1 MNRGF
6 VRNAVVLGL
15 LTAVGPFAIDMY
27 LPALPT
33 IGRDLRADDGA
44 VQLSLI
50 AFFLS
55 FAVSQI
61 LFGPLSDML
70 GRKRPLYIGL
80 ALFLVG
86 SVGAALAP
94 DILTLNLFRFVQ
106 GLGGAAAMV
115 IPRAIV
121 RDLHTGAEAARLTSL
136 IMLVFSISPILAP
149 LSGSILI
156 ALSGWRAVF
165 WAVALAGVA
174 GVVLVLTLL
183 PETRPAEQRLG
194 STFGAV
200 VTGYG
205 RLLRDRNFIG
215 LSLIGGFGIA
225 SFFVYLANS
234 SFILIGHYGLTPTE
248 YSLMFSLNAVSFF
261 AMSQFT
267 GQFVGRFGLPRV
279 VRTATALFAASVVA
293 LLGVWLV
300 GLGSLPVLA
309 AFLFVGYG
317 FLGLVIPTT
326 AVLALEEH
334 GPIAGMA
341 SALMGT
347 LQMVSGAVMVGL
359 LGLFS
364 DGTALPMVA
373 AIALCGVLTITLT
386 ALTLGRRSVPRPVD
400 VPAA

>member
-33 IGRDLRADDGA
+33 IGRDLRADEGA

-50 AFFLS
+50 VFFLS

-94 DILTLNLFRFVQ
+94 DIATLNIFRFVQ

-200 VTGYG
+200 LTGYG

-293 LLGVWLV
+293 LLGVWLA

-359 LGLFS
+359 LGLFT

-386 ALTLGRRSVPRPVD
+386 TLTLGRRGAPRPAD